1 MEKEFVDYWNTHQ
14 KHLILNAPEGLRKE
28 YFDSNR
34 LDTPIDWI
42 CFLIPIAVG
51 ILLQTFMGIASTIV
65 SMGITIVVVVL
76 LYALMQMVKP
86 YLSQKNLRQKQLRES
101 RCIIMSVTKS
111 RTVWKNWSHGV
122 TSQPWSN

>member
-51 ILLQTFMGIASTIV
+51 ILLQTFMGIASPNV
-65 SMGITIVVVVL
+65 SNCGCGF
-76 LYALMQMVKP
+76 ALCSDADGEAVFVAEK
-86 YLSQKNLRQKQLRES
+86 
-101 RCIIMSVTKS
+101 I
-111 RTVWKNWSHGV
+111 
-122 TSQPWSN
+122 